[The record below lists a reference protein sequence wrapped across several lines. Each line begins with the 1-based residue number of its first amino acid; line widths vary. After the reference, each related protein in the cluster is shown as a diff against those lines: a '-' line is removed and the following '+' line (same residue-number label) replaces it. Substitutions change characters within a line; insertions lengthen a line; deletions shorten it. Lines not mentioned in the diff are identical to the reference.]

1 MALFT
6 CRFFSKILYTTA
18 KVEVFLPTPDSGQ
31 SMGMSLGQLY
41 ASRPPYPV
49 IYLLHGM
56 FDDETS
62 WLRKTRVE
70 LYAQE
75 YGFAL
80 VMPYGENGFYTDMAH
95 GQRWFTYLTEEL
107 PRFVRMNFRISGR
120 RQDTFIAGLSMGG
133 YGACKAALTNNR
145 QYAAFASLSGAV
157 DVEELA
163 RFAVEQGI
171 TQIAEDVLGDLSCIK
186 GGPADLLSLA
196 GRLKHK
202 KERTPPA
209 YIACGVDDLLC
220 YPMNLYLKAGLEKLQ
235 YPMAF
240 VQGPGKHEW
249 RFWDQQIEQVIKW
262 FISLNGAS
270 EL

>member
-1 MALFT
+1 MKVALFT
-6 CRFFSKILYTTA
+6 CSFDSKILYTTA
-18 KVEVFLPTPDSGQ
+18 KAEVFLPTPDSSQ
-31 SMGMSLGQLY
+31 SMSMSLEQLY

-56 FDDETS
+56 FGDETS
-62 WLRKTRVE
+62 WLRKTRIE

-120 RQDTFIAGLSMGG
+120 RRDTFIAGLSMGG
-133 YGACKAALTNNR
+133 YGACKAALTNNW

-163 RFAVEQGI
+163 RFAVAQGI
-171 TQIAEDVLGDLSCIK
+171 TQIAEDVLGDLSRIK
-186 GGPADLLSLA
+186 DSPADLLGLA
-196 GRLKHK
+196 GRLKRK
-202 KERTPPA
+202 GDRMPPA
-209 YIACGVDDLLC
+209 YIACGIDDTLC
-220 YPMNLYLKAGLEKLQ
+220 YPMNLHLKAGLERLQ

-240 VQGPGKHEW
+240 VEGPGKHEW
-249 RFWDQQIEQVIKW
+249 RFWDQQIEQAVKW
-262 FISLNGAS
+262 FARLPDPQ
-270 EL
+270 

>member
-6 CRFFSKILYTTA
+6 CKFFSKVLYTTTKA
-18 KVEVFLPTPDSGQ
+18 EVFLPTPDSSQ
-31 SMGMSLGQLY
+31 SIGLSLGQLY

-62 WLRKTRVE
+62 WLRKTKVE

-95 GQRWFTYLTEEL
+95 GQSWFTYLTEEL

-120 RQDTFIAGLSMGG
+120 LQDTFIAGLSMGG
-133 YGACKAALTNNR
+133 YGACKAALTKNR

-157 DVEELA
+157 DVEELT
-163 RFAVEQGI
+163 RFAMAQDI
-171 TQIAEDVLGDLSCIK
+171 TPIAENVLGDLSQVK
-186 GGPADLLSLA
+186 GSRADLLSLA
-196 GRLKHK
+196 GRLKQK
-202 KERTPPA
+202 GDRMPPA
-209 YIACGVDDLLC
+209 YVACGVDDALC
-220 YPMNLYLKAGLEKLQ
+220 YPMNLHLKEGLEKMQ
-235 YPMAF
+235 YPMTF
-240 VQGPGKHEW
+240 IQGPGKHEW
-249 RFWDQQIEQVIKW
+249 RFWDQQIEQAMKW
-262 FISLNGAS
+262 FVRLTDA
-270 EL
+270 